1 MGRDEI
7 LQQNLLKTPLDR
19 VKYAWQSFTPHYDHS
34 SISLSLFDREQNPFD
49 NHKKRDFKSLKSNG
63 VKRVGLNG

>member
-7 LQQNLLKTPLDR
+7 LQQNPLKTPLDR

-34 SISLSLFDREQNPFD
+34 SISLFLFDRKQSPFD
-49 NHKKRDFKSLKSNG
+49 NYKKEGF
-63 VKRVGLNG
+63 

>member
-19 VKYAWQSFTPHYDHS
+19 VKYAWQSFTPYYGPL
-34 SISLSLFDREQNPFD
+34 INELIFI
-49 NHKKRDFKSLKSNG
+49 G
-63 VKRVGLNG
+63 